1 MTWLLWGRFV
11 ILALLLTLA
20 ATVLWAAFADRRE

>member
-11 ILALLLTLA
+11 ILALLLMLSGLLAWAA
-20 ATVLWAAFADRRE
+20 ATGRE